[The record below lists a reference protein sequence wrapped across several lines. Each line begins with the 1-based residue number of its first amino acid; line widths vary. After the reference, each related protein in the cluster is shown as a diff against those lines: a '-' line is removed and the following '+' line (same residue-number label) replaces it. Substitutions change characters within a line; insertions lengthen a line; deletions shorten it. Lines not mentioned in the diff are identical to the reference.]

1 MKKNN
6 LLIALAALV
15 WLGCQPILLKMNGI
29 KNPEVENEISII
41 RTALRYR
48 LDTTHLVTVSG
59 KDFLDVLD
67 GQSIPD
73 GAIYDRN
80 GKFIEYKATDSSCN
94 AGLLG
99 FIPALNLTDQY
110 RQPERPSLQMEL
122 AKYRDLKG
130 NPIQLTEEA
139 DFYLLIY
146 WTVWTGRLNK
156 NHVKVWE
163 DLAKRNTKCKIKVIK
178 VNLDL
183 QSYWEE
189 KERESIIEAIRKKGG
204 LG

>member
-1 MKKNN
+1 MTKK
-6 LLIALAALV
+6 LLFALTALI
-15 WLGCQPILLKMNGI
+15 WLGCQPIMRKMYGI
-29 KNPEVENEISII
+29 KNPDVENEKSII
-41 RTALRYR
+41 RTALRYK

-94 AGLLG
+94 AGLFG

-156 NHVKVWE
+156 DHVKVWE

-189 KERESIIEAIRKKGG
+189 KERESIIEAIRKKGK
-204 LG
+204 